1 MEVLG
6 AQVWSPTALVGKSSS
21 SMAPSR
27 GLNNKVRLAK
37 VNISS
42 LKVGLGYERIERKK
56 KAVFAVRAS
65 AVAEKVNEITLDPIK
80 TISGKIKL
88 PGSKSLSNRTLLL
101 AALSEVLN

>member
-6 AQVWSPTALVGKSSS
+6 AQVWSPSASLVKTSS
-21 SMAPSR
+21 SMAPSQR
-27 GLNNKVRLAK
+27 LNNNKVRLTK
-37 VNISS
+37 VNIQS
-42 LKVGLGYERIERKK
+42 LKLGLGYERFERRKTTF
-56 KAVFAVRAS
+56 VVRAS

-101 AALSEVLN
+101 AALSEVPN